1 MRITTIDNK
10 VYECYMVDFYVG
22 YVLVIAKGE
31 ELRIQ
36 ICDINFITE

>member
-1 MRITTIDNK
+1 MTITTLENK

-31 ELRIQ
+31 EIK
-36 ICDINFITE
+36 IEISNINFITA